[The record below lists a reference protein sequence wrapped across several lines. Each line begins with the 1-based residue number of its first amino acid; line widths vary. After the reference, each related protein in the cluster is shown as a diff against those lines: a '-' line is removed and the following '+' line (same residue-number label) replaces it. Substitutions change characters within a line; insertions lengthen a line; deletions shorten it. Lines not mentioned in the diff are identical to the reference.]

1 MDEDIALSPEALQL
15 HLVGFEGPL
24 DLLLDL
30 ARRQRVDLAKISIVT
45 LVDQYIA
52 AVSAA
57 DRVNLPRAVEW
68 LVMAAWLTW
77 LKSRLLLP
85 KEMEGSD
92 EAEQAAGVLA
102 DRLAD
107 LERVRA
113 VADWLE
119 ARPQLGRDMF
129 ERGRPELGIAGRA
142 TRPRIDDT
150 AGERCDHAAARPASI
165 VQAAAMADTNHRMG
179 EPPAP
184 PESECLCA
192 SALSGRDMEHQCG
205 APLVDATRAQPRQR
219 ALHAM
224 LFYLVAR
231 IAPDERR
238 LHLDT
243 LSEFL
248 SNSATTSIVQR
259 ERSLLG
265 LRASAPDGWFG
276 QPMRAEHAAPLR
288 MLSMGVMFDRL
299 TKTAALRQR
308 RARIRSLVGDP
319 PPDAPAK
326 NPDQPAATR

>member
-15 HLVGFEGPL
+15 HLEGFEGSL

-92 EAEQAAGVLA
+92 DAEQAAGVLA

-113 VADWLE
+113 VTDWLE

-129 ERGRPELGIAGRA
+129 ERGRPEIAPGPTVAADFVSLFQACLDVLRGQTGQQSEIYRPPRRLLWTPYQAIARMQAILGKTPEGGDLLGFLPEIAGDLPNWTSHLRVA
-142 TRPRIDDT
+142 ISSTLIASLELARDAKADLEQYETFGRIT
-150 AGERCDHAAARPASI
+150 VRR
-165 VQAAAMADTNHRMG
+165 
-179 EPPAP
+179 
-184 PESECLCA
+184 L
-192 SALSGRDMEHQCG
+192 ALACG
-205 APLVDATRAQPRQR
+205 AVEDEAT
-219 ALHAM
+219 
-224 LFYLVAR
+224 VA
-231 IAPDERR
+231 
-238 LHLDT
+238 
-243 LSEFL
+243 
-248 SNSATTSIVQR
+248 
-259 ERSLLG
+259 
-265 LRASAPDGWFG
+265 
-276 QPMRAEHAAPLR
+276 
-288 MLSMGVMFDRL
+288 
-299 TKTAALRQR
+299 
-308 RARIRSLVGDP
+308 
-319 PPDAPAK
+319 
-326 NPDQPAATR
+326 